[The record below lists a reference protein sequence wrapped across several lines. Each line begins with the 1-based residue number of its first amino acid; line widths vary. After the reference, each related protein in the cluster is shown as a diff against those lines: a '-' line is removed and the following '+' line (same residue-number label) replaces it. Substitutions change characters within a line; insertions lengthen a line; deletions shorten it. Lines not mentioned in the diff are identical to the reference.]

1 MQPGWRSNVSRM
13 RTRRLRRRSLRPCL
27 MSNGSK
33 KVSACESAVPLD
45 ETRREARDSPCC
57 GVLTSDSK
65 GGIDPFRRAVFPY
78 YRWKVNL
85 ERHGIEG
92 LRDRSPF
99 KGRTWNQILPE
110 EEQKILEVADLHPDW
125 LSREVS
131 CNISDNYGFTVSE
144 SSVYRILKRFDLV
157 KARDQKTFP
166 AGPEYRVKTKGINE
180 MWQTDASYLL
190 VKNWGWYYMISVLDD
205 FSRKILAWLLQP
217 SMDTDAFSEVIELAC
232 EATGMDRLPRG
243 HRAKLLSDRGSAL
256 ISKPFDEYLQA
267 RGLAHIFASPYHPQ
281 TNGKIERYHRSC
293 KEKINQIV
301 WEYPDDLVQEITRF
315 VTYYNTGRYHE
326 ALGNVTPDDVYFG
339 RRKAILERRKTLK
352 RETLM
357 RRKEFN
363 QMNPTPPGA
372 ETLL

>member
-1 MQPGWRSNVSRM
+1 MKPEEKLEILLAVESLDMPVKEALIRLDVPVS
-13 RTRRLRRRSLRPCL
+13 T
-27 MSNGSK
+27 
-33 KVSACESAVPLD
+33 
-45 ETRREARDSPCC
+45 
-57 GVLTSDSK
+57 
-65 GGIDPFRRAVFPY
+65 Y
-78 YRWKVNL
+78 YRWKANL
-85 ERHGIEG
+85 ERHGIAG
-92 LRDRSPF
+92 LGNRSPF

-110 EEQKILEVADLHPDW
+110 EEQKVLEIADSHPDW
-125 LSREVS
+125 FPREIS
-131 CNISDNYGFTVSE
+131 CNISDHHGFTVSE
-144 SSVYRILKRFDLV
+144 SSVYRILRRSGWIE
-157 KARDQKTFP
+157 ARDRKTFP
-166 AGPEYRVKTKGINE
+166 AGPEYRVKTKRINE

-232 EATGMDRLPRG
+232 EATSMDRLPRE

-267 RGLAHIFASPYHPQ
+267 KGLDHIFASPYHPQ

-301 WEYPDDLVQEITRF
+301 WEYPDDLMQEISKF
-315 VTYYNTGRYHE
+315 VAYYNMERYHE

-339 RRKAILERRKTLK
+339 RREAILERRKSLK
-352 RETLM
+352 LETLM
-357 RRKEFN
+357 RRRDLN
-363 QMNPTPPGA
+363 RNTPRPSGA